1 MELVYPVQ
9 QYAWGK
15 TGSQSAVA
23 LLAKSGNSDFTLD
36 ESAPYA
42 ELWLGTHPNGPAK
55 LLKSGQSLKDYL
67 DQNPDALG
75 ESTRAKFGDE
85 LPFLFK
91 VLSVN
96 KALSI
101 QAHPDKE
108 LAQKLHAER
117 PGKSCLQCIEDSKI
131 SPNLYFRSL

>member
-1 MELVYPVQ
+1 VMELDYPVQ

-15 TGSQSAVA
+15 IGSNSAVA
-23 LLAKSGNSDFTLD
+23 LLASSGSPNFSLD
-36 ESAPYA
+36 EAAPYA

-55 LLKSGQSLKDYL
+55 LAKSGQTLEDFL

-75 ESTRAKFGDE
+75 EATRSKFGDQ

-101 QAHPDKE
+101 QAHPDKQ
-108 LAQKLHAER
+108 LAEKLHAER
-117 PGKSCLQCIEDSKI
+117 PGRFLSI
-131 SPNLYFRSL
+131 